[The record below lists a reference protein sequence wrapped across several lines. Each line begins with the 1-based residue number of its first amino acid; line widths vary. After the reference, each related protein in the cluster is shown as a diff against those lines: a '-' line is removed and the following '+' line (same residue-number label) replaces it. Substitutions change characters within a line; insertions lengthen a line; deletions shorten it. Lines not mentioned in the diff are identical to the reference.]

1 MRVPRKRPPS
11 PVPAA
16 RGRPRSRRVQ
26 EAVFDAASALL
37 EEGGYPAA
45 TIEAIAARSGVAKTT
60 IYRRWPNRSALF
72 VDLMGRLTDTELP
85 APVGG
90 DPLRGLHLELRTAGV
105 NADRV
110 PGRLMVSLLGEA
122 QHDPEVRAALLQRV
136 LLPRREVRARAI
148 RRAQASGALRGDLHP
163 NLAVDLLWGP
173 VFYRMLVR
181 HEPVTP
187 GFVTQVFESVLTGLK
202 PRPRAAKPAI
212 RLARR
217 SSRRAKSA

>member
-1 MRVPRKRPPS
+1 MPRKRPPS
-11 PVPAA
+11 PVRAT
-16 RGRPRSRRVQ
+16 RGRPRSGRVQ
-26 EAVFDAASALL
+26 DAVFDAARALL

-72 VDLMGRLTDTELP
+72 IDLMGRLTETELP
-85 APVGG
+85 APVGR
-90 DPLRGLHLELRTAGV
+90 DPLQGLRAELRMAGV

-122 QHDPEVRAALLQRV
+122 QHDPEVRDALLQRV
-136 LLPRREVRARAI
+136 LLPRREVRVQAI
-148 RRAQASGALRGDLHP
+148 RRAQASGLVRRDLHP
-163 NLAVDLLWGP
+163 HVAVDLLWGP

-187 GFVTQVFESVLTGLK
+187 GFVTELFENVLAGLR
-202 PRPRAAKPAI
+202 PAPRAAKPAH
-212 RLARR
+212 RAGRR
-217 SSRRAKSA
+217 TSRRAKTA

>member
-1 MRVPRKRPPS
+1 VFE
-11 PVPAA
+11 AA
-16 RGRPRSRRVQ
+16 L
-26 EAVFDAASALL
+26 ALL

-45 TIEAIAARSGVAKTT
+45 TIEAISARSGVAKSS
-60 IYRRWPNRSALF
+60 IYRRWPNRTALF
-72 VDLMGRLTDTELP
+72 VDLMGRLTETELP
-85 APVGG
+85 APVGR
-90 DPLRGLHLELRTAGV
+90 DPLRGLQLELRTAGV

-148 RRAQASGALRGDLHP
+148 RRAQASGILRGDLHP
-163 NLAVDLLWGP
+163 NVAVDLLWGP

-187 GFVTQVFESVLTGLK
+187 GFVTEVFENVLNGL
-202 PRPRAAKPAI
+202 RPLSRDAKPAS
-212 RLARR
+212 RVTRR
-217 SSRRAKSA
+217 PSRRAKRA

>member
-1 MRVPRKRPPS
+1 MSRKRSSPP
-11 PVPAA
+11 VRAA

-26 EAVFDAASALL
+26 EALFDAALALV

-72 VDLMGRLTDTELP
+72 VDLMGRLTETELP
-85 APVGG
+85 SPVGR
-90 DPLRGLHLELRTAGV
+90 DPLRGLQVELRTAGA
-105 NADRV
+105 NADRL

-136 LLPRREVRARAI
+136 LLPRREVRIRAI
-148 RRAQASGALRGDLHP
+148 RRAQASGKLRRDLHP
-163 NLAVDLLWGP
+163 NVAVDLLWGP

-181 HEPVTP
+181 HEPVTA
-187 GFVTQVFESVLTGLK
+187 GFVTQVFENVLNGLR
-202 PRPRAAKPAI
+202 PSPRAARTAS
-212 RLARR
+212 RVAHRSGRR
-217 SSRRAKSA
+217 PKGA